1 MSVSSL
7 FVDIFIQIRFVIRI
21 RVFSRGKRMKREAS
35 FDDLIQAIQD
45 AFIKVNNMSEA
56 QHLQKI
62 SEYFN
67 EDYTPKVFK
76 VMYPYF
82 DASGNVNY
90 RETEIPQIC
99 LLPMSSLKLDEVE
112 VDFKVQIY
120 GGVKLTHYKESDASD
135 DNPALLKAAKKSTYD
150 KNQTFIGYF
159 PQGNARHSKDDNFAS
174 IRLKFTSDD
183 PPEGLMR
190 IQEQYTKISL

>member
-1 MSVSSL
+1 
-7 FVDIFIQIRFVIRI
+7 
-21 RVFSRGKRMKREAS
+21 MKKEAN
-35 FDDLIQAIQD
+35 FNDLIQAIQD

-90 RETEIPQIC
+90 RETDIPQIC

-120 GGVKLTHYKESDASD
+120 GGVKLTHYDESNTSGT
-135 DNPALLKAAKKSTYD
+135 PSSPILKAASKKADD
-150 KNQTFIGYF
+150 KNQAFIGYF

>member
-1 MSVSSL
+1 
-7 FVDIFIQIRFVIRI
+7 
-21 RVFSRGKRMKREAS
+21 
-35 FDDLIQAIQD
+35 
-45 AFIKVNNMSEA
+45 MSEA

-90 RETEIPQIC
+90 RETDIPQIC

-120 GGVKLTHYKESDASD
+120 GGVKLKHYDTSDTGDTSD
-135 DNPALLKAAKKSTYD
+135 DVPPPPLKADKKSADD
-150 KNQTFIGYF
+150 KGRTFIGYF
-159 PQGNARHSKDDNFAS
+159 PQGNARRSKDDNFAS